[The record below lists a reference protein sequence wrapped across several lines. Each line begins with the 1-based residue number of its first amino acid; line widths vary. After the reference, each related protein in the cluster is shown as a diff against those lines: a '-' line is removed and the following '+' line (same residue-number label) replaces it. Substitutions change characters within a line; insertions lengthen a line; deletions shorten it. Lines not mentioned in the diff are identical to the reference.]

1 MFLHA
6 QAEHDRARPRP
17 DRLRVTPE
25 RLGHCDD
32 RRGGGP
38 AVTETAGLYEVPGK
52 RQASRQI
59 SASGHPSG
67 GAAFAVTSSRRA
79 R

>member
-25 RLGHCDD
+25 RLGHCGD
-32 RRGGGP
+32 RRGDGP

-52 RQASRQI
+52 R
-59 SASGHPSG
+59 
-67 GAAFAVTSSRRA
+67 
-79 R
+79 